1 MLRRAACRAKTGPSI
16 IARALAC
23 ASSCGRISVRSFGAS
38 ETEQTSS
45 LGLDRCFI
53 FDRRGTIKGSSA
65 TCGDLR
71 SHTHSRTS
79 SIVFVHVHLSVVRA
93 QTMTKQFSRRIV
105 SDVLIVLV
113 SVVTITTA
121 ATFLG
126 EPIRSGIAASIP
138 GPFHLAME
146 RRLAAAEPSTP
157 KLSQAQP
164 RCRLR
169 SAPLEWNVDWLFRP
183 PAAPG

>member
-1 MLRRAACRAKTGPSI
+1 M
-16 IARALAC
+16 
-23 ASSCGRISVRSFGAS
+23 
-38 ETEQTSS
+38 
-45 LGLDRCFI
+45 
-53 FDRRGTIKGSSA
+53 
-65 TCGDLR
+65 
-71 SHTHSRTS
+71 
-79 SIVFVHVHLSVVRA
+79 
-93 QTMTKQFSRRIV
+93 MTKQFSRRIV

-113 SVVTITTA
+113 SVVMITIA

-157 KLSQAQP
+157 KLSHAQP

-169 SAPLEWNVDWLFRP
+169 SAPLQWNVDWLFRP